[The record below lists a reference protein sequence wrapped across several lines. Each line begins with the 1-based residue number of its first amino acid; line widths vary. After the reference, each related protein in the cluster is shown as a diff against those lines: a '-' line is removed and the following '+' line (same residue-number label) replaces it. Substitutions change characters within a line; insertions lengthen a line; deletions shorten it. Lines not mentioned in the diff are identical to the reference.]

1 MSKPIPP
8 ISKYMTTTPHTIG
21 SDQTIAHASKMLS
34 ELDIRHL
41 PVLVGGRLAGII
53 SDRDIALV
61 ETLREVDPEKVT
73 VEEAMTQQV
82 YAIPPETP
90 LDVVVSEMAERK
102 YGSAIIIQ
110 NSKVVG
116 IFTTIDVCRAFA
128 EMMHTRLAK

>member
-21 SDQTIAHASKMLS
+21 ADQTIAQAAKMLS

-53 SDRDIALV
+53 SDRDIALI
-61 ETLREVDPEKVT
+61 ETLREVDAEKVT

-102 YGSAIIIQ
+102 YGSAVIIQ
-110 NSKVVG
+110 NAKVVG

-128 EMMHTRLAK
+128 EMLHTRLAK